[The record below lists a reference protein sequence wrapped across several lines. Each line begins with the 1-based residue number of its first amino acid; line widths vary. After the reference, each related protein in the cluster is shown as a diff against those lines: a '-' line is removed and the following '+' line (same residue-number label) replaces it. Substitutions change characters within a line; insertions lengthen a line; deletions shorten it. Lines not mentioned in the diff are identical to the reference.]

1 MIITIDGTAGSGK
14 TTAATGLAK
23 RLGADHLDTGAMY
36 RALTLKALET
46 GTDLEDAGA
55 LESLAQSSNIEL
67 NGAAGE
73 QRVRLDGR
81 DVTEAIRENRVSTH
95 SHYVARTPGVRRV
108 MVEKQHAFAARASES
123 LSTGESPWR
132 PAETRAEHVVAEGR
146 DQGTVVFPDAPVKFF
161 LDADPAVRARR
172 RQLEL
177 SERGDHRSYRD
188 VLQEI
193 QERDRRDSTRQAS
206 PLRPADDAIQV
217 DTTKMTIKEMIET
230 LLAEV
235 RRRRKEAT

>member
-14 TTAATGLAK
+14 TTAAAGLAK
-23 RLGADHLDTGAMY
+23 HLGADHLDTGAMY
-36 RALTLKALET
+36 RALTLEALET
-46 GTDLEDAGA
+46 GTDLEDAGT

-67 NGAAGE
+67 DGAAGE

-81 DVTEAIRENRVSTH
+81 DVTEAIRESRVSTH

-108 MVEKQHAFAARASES
+108 MVEKQHAFA
-123 LSTGESPWR
+123 
-132 PAETRAEHVVAEGR
+132 TRAEHVVAEGR
-146 DQGTVVFPDAPVKFF
+146 DQGPVVFPDAPVKFF

-193 QERDRRDSTRQAS
+193 QERDRCDSTRQAS

-217 DTTKMTIKEMIET
+217 DTTKMTIDEMIET